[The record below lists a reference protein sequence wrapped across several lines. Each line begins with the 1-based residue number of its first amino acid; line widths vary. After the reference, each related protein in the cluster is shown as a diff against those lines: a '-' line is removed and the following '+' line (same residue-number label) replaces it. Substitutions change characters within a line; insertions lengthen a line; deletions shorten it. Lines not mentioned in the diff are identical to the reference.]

1 MDDKQVSMHVLRD
14 FLALSHRRKNEAVD
28 VLEREIGCIDDDLEW
43 VERQV
48 AELGGSR
55 ALDAFAEEVSRE
67 TDPKELAR
75 RRAAGA
81 RAGHAQMSP
90 AKSDA
95 RNAAS
100 ASSAVAANHAASMVC
115 EMAPA
120 RGASTAAWGAARAA
134 RARRR
139 ASREDRRGSSATP
152 RRGANGVRWT

>member
-1 MDDKQVSMHVLRD
+1 MTDLPLEQLTPLLRVIADKHKRLVMDDKQVSMHVLRD

-55 ALDAFAEEVSRE
+55 ALDAFAEEASRE

-75 RRAAGA
+75 RRAA
-81 RAGHAQMSP
+81 
-90 AKSDA
+90 
-95 RNAAS
+95 
-100 ASSAVAANHAASMVC
+100 
-115 EMAPA
+115 
-120 RGASTAAWGAARAA
+120 AARAA
-134 RARRR
+134 RTVA
-139 ASREDRRGSSATP
+139 DPSATP